1 MFNDVRGGQKISE
14 NNAISSPP
22 LLVTVRSS
30 DPFKAVTRI
39 RIPYGAPSPM
49 PTFLELRTLALQ
61 ARAAGERSRAAEAW
75 RAALRRQPDDWTL
88 ALELK
93 RDLKATFRY
102 PDADPQFRRAARHL
116 PDAEWLAHYTALYA
130 YHMDDLD
137 ALHQR
142 ATAML
147 DASPDHAPLHAL
159 RAEVAQQRR
168 DWPAAAEGFAA
179 AERLHPAY
187 AEYAAKRRA
196 ALMHGRVGDWLQ
208 RQPPNGDAYGLAA
221 INLDRNTER
230 YAWTKRLFG
239 GGPVPLH
246 RVPAIEGSRLPTPA
260 VHRLQGDPAMLGTL
274 GCFLSHAAA
283 WDSLAARSLRH
294 LMVIEDDVIPLA
306 DLPAR
311 LGPLGLPSGYDIC
324 FVNDRLEPRLDPD
337 AAMQPSVHSLADV
350 MRSFLPEDNAPGGDG
365 YLLSAQGAAK
375 LLGWVAQ
382 DGFAGDLD
390 WRLLAY
396 GMDEAAIAALP
407 RHAFARQMLDRLRH
421 GIPRAERLEAYVLH
435 PALIRT
441 VGVSSDREDE
451 NRERP
456 D

>member
-1 MFNDVRGGQKISE
+1 
-14 NNAISSPP
+14 
-22 LLVTVRSS
+22 
-30 DPFKAVTRI
+30 
-39 RIPYGAPSPM
+39 M
-49 PTFLELRTLALQ
+49 PTLPALRTLALQ
-61 ARAAGERSRAAEAW
+61 ARTAGEFDRAVEAW
-75 RAALRRQPDDWTL
+75 RAALRLQPDDWTL

-93 RDLKATFRY
+93 RDLKATWRY

-137 ALHQR
+137 ALHRR

-147 DASPDHAPLHAL
+147 NSSPDHAPLHAL
-159 RAEVAQQRR
+159 RADVARQRR
-168 DWPAAAEGFAA
+168 DWPAAAEGFAVA
-179 AERLHPAY
+179 QRLDPANV
-187 AEYAAKRRA
+187 EYDAKRRM
-196 ALMHGRVGDWLQ
+196 ALMYGRVGAWFQ
-208 RQPPNGDAYGLAA
+208 KQPPHGDAYGIAVV
-221 INLDRNTER
+221 NLDRNTER
-230 YAWTKRLFG
+230 YAWTERLFG
-239 GGPVPLH
+239 HGPVPLH
-246 RVPAIEGSRLPTPA
+246 RVPGIEGSRLPTSA
-260 VHRLQGDPAMLGTL
+260 VHHLGGDPAMRGTL

-283 WDSLAARSLRH
+283 WDSLAARGLSH
-294 LMVIEDDVIPLA
+294 LLVIEDDVIPLA

-311 LGPLGLPSGYDIC
+311 LGLLGLPPGYDIC

-337 AAMQPSVHSLADV
+337 AATQPSVHRLADV
-350 MRSFLPEDNAPGGDG
+350 MRGFPPEDNAPGGDG

-375 LLGWVAQ
+375 LLRWATQ

-396 GMDEAAIAALP
+396 GMDPASIAALP
-407 RHAFARQMLDRLRH
+407 RQAFSWQMLDRLQH
-421 GIPRAERLEAYVLH
+421 GIPRADRLNAYVLH

-456 D
+456 A